1 MTCIL
6 SASAEGANAVSL
18 PFPNL
23 LIHFLMEDCIPMLLP
38 ISANR
43 PAVKSRRGFTLIE
56 LLVVILVLGILMVIA
71 LPVYNGAVQDTNR
84 RTCRANMQ
92 TIANAERSYFSRSTA
107 RAYTTDLT
115 ASGALSGDL
124 GAIPKCPLGG
134 AYSITD
140 GAGTALT
147 AASTLFTVHCTSNG
161 AGATGAAGTCVSN
174 GQTSGGCSAPTHDA
188 PYVGTEPNG
197 YTLGVNTQ

>member
-1 MTCIL
+1 
-6 SASAEGANAVSL
+6 
-18 PFPNL
+18 
-23 LIHFLMEDCIPMLLP
+23 MLLP

-56 LLVVILVLGILMVIA
+56 LLVVILLLGILMVIA
-71 LPVYNGAVQDTNR
+71 LPVYNGAVADTNR

-107 RAYTTDLT
+107 RVYTTDLT
-115 ASGALSGDL
+115 AAGALSADL
-124 GAIPKCPLGG
+124 GAIPKCPQGG

-147 AASTLFTVHCTSNG
+147 AASTLFTVHCSSNG
-161 AGATGAAGTCVSN
+161 AGGTAAATCVSN
-174 GQTSGGCSAPTHDA
+174 GQAATGTSCPAPAHDC
-188 PYVGTEPNG
+188 PYVTTEPNG